1 MAYAFQ
7 NGVRGH
13 GRLLTSETLARHT
26 TSSTLEAGIIDA
38 GIIDAGEIMTTKVDT
53 FDICATE
60 MIIQNTITFKTDYSD
75 FRLNIELDELRLEA
89 LNSNGTVGT
98 NAMIIEPSG
107 DIIFGKNI
115 RVVGASSSVF
125 EKDLQIVG
133 DVDICDTLR
142 GNQATIQTLGVTG
155 DARFYDSVR
164 IDGSLTLLNTVIIE
178 EQLVFTTEQDFEEKI
193 VFLKEV
199 EISENGL
206 THLFVGCDS
215 SFNGDLTISNDL
227 LVRGTSIFQQDV
239 TVNGFLNINTGIGI
253 SGSLS
258 IPEYLTVS
266 GDISTNSNV
275 NTTGLIVRNSASI
288 SGSLDVSSL
297 NVQNHS
303 VFSGEVSVSG
313 SLDASSLNVQNYSVF
328 SGEVSVSGSLNV
340 SSLNVQNNS
349 VFLGDVL
356 ISGGVLDIELGDIR
370 DVSNIRFGDGSVISS
385 GSSLTISGNTY
396 FFNNVGVGRSS
407 AIYPLD
413 VSGSLRTEGF
423 ILERSTGNILDTPAS
438 AIVPFTTNPTSYTT
452 PIHIGQ
458 SDNTATI
465 RIEQANKRVGIYSGT
480 MTQAPQA
487 TLDVFGNQRITG
499 NVTLGDTSLNL
510 TYDSKLFIEKE
521 GLCTATET
529 SNHGITIKGTDQS
542 IHIGADTTNRVGYIQ
557 SVDWGTAVSNLSLN
571 PRGGNVGIRTSA
583 PTANFLQ
590 ISRTD
595 LSNIYPNFSTSLNDY
610 GVAMITDEYVEPS
623 ISGILDNTAD
633 NWRSNLFINTT
644 APYARNRGASIT
656 LGGKNAVDGGNIG
669 RHSVFGRISAVQSVG
684 TDGWSYGDLVFESP
698 SVDGGNAYLFEH
710 MRLGGL
716 ERKVRIARPVSINS
730 TNYPSGSLA
739 LDVSGTFNMTSGTR
753 TGTHITTYPFYVTA
767 DIGSESSGFQFGHI
781 NGTTGV
787 GIGFSGIY
795 MAGSASDLPM
805 SLVSKGTGSIIIKS
819 GGNTNTTFTSTG
831 RVGIGNSSP
840 SFNLDV
846 SGRTYISSKTNDGR
860 TLTIETLIDPL
871 ANAGSGGILTIQRQ
885 GGQPAID
892 ISANNYSAGL
902 RINHRPDYVTS
913 GTASLIVNSS
923 NAYAALFNGGNV
935 GIGNSSPSF
944 NLDVS
949 GSQRILHG
957 TLQVRNDTQNVEI
970 TINPGNSGNI
980 GILEAFNIGNTS
992 KRPLCL
998 NPYQGSDLSY
1008 GNVGIG
1014 TITPFYRLDVN
1025 GNTKIHDNLRVYNET
1040 TPHIEFKRGT
1050 SSTAG
1055 FGSSAYTDWIIGC
1068 SGSNTA
1074 DFVIKHKFSGTERP
1088 NLFLIKGDSG
1098 NVGIGTS
1105 APAYPLDVSGNIRI
1119 LSGSNLSSRL
1129 LLGPSPNSSNLDY
1142 TSIIES
1148 VNTFSS
1154 NFGSD
1159 LRFYTHGTTS
1169 NVNSTE
1175 RMRITNTG
1183 NVGIG
1188 TSAPDNTLTVSGV
1201 IQVNS
1206 TSGTEK
1212 YALYSDTNVLQINP
1226 RSSTGQYKSIDGI
1239 LMDSSGRVGIKKVP
1253 TSPYVLDV
1261 NGSQR
1266 IINPR
1271 ASLTITDNSG
1281 SGYGIGANPTIIG
1294 RNNTFNL
1301 GSIGF
1306 IDESSSGGT
1315 FRGGIQFSSHVD
1327 GILFERMRITNT
1339 GIIGIGTTTP
1349 SSSYVLDVSGH
1360 VRATSFTPFT
1370 GQHIGIFSP
1379 ELSENLHIS
1388 FREGLVVS
1396 TANRPL
1402 GIQSI
1407 NDAWVQLRL
1416 SNRIKDKC
1424 VVGVCSRMTEPEFG
1438 DISFVFYNSVG
1449 EGQILVCGE
1458 NGNIEA
1464 GDLLCSSSIPGI
1476 AMKQDDDIIRSYTI
1490 GKALLSCS
1498 FAPQNPLEEI
1508 LTSCVYYCG

>member
-1 MAYAFQ
+1 MAYALR

-13 GRLLTSETLARHT
+13 GRLMTDETLARHSA
-26 TSSTLEAGIIDA
+26 SSTLETGSLNSGTILAGDIQTTSIDA
-38 GIIDAGEIMTTKVDT
+38 Y
-53 FDICATE
+53 DICATNIVVE
-60 MIIQNTITFKTDYSD
+60 NSLLFSTDYSD
-75 FRLNIELDELRLEA
+75 YRLNVEYDQLKLEILDGSSVNVDA
-89 LNSNGTVGT
+89 L
-98 NAMIIEPSG
+98 IIEPSG
-107 DIIFGKNI
+107 DFIFGKNI
-115 RVVGASSSVF
+115 RVIGGSSSVF

-164 IDGSLTLLNTVIIE
+164 IDGSLTLLNTVMIE

-227 LVRGTSIFQQDV
+227 LVRGTSTFQQDV

-258 IPEYLTVS
+258 IPDYLTVS

-297 NVQNHS
+297 NVQN
-303 VFSGEVSVSG
+303 
-313 SLDASSLNVQNYSVF
+313 
-328 SGEVSVSGSLNV
+328 
-340 SSLNVQNNS
+340 NS
-349 VFLGDVL
+349 VFLGDLL
-356 ISGGVLDIELGDIR
+356 ISGGILDIELGDIR

-396 FFNNVGVGRSS
+396 FINNVGVGRSS

-413 VSGSLRTEGF
+413 VNGSFRTEGF
-423 ILERSTGNILDTPAS
+423 ILERSAGNILDTSAS

-499 NVTLGDTSLNL
+499 NLGIGKSTATYPLDVSGKARISLPGGPLADNVALILQGGDISSVLNKSIMRCEIRSGGDTIIGGHIGYGIVPPNNKYGLFLNANDSSPEDIDMYIDGAGRVTIGNVTNNSYQFYTNEDTFLNNLLVVNNNQTGSSSLLQPDGNYRRVSLRGGNSVGHLFGAFNGLGDGIHMSYNGYYQNASGWVINNSGGQVSMLSLGYGQVKLSTGATNTAPSIRLMVLNNGNVGIGTTNPAYPLDVCGTTRLQLTNITIPQSPGGNNIIIPLLTASVQYFSLNGYNQDLNNVDRLLSIFRRIDGTYNTFNVLLGRSLHIRDDNNFVGIGKSLPEAPFDVTGNTRITGNVLFGDTSLNL
-510 TYDSKLFIEKE
+510 TYGSKLFIEKE
-521 GLCTATET
+521 GSCTATET

-557 SVDWGTAVSNLSLN
+557 SVDWGTAVSNLSFN
-571 PRGGNVGIRTSA
+571 PRGGNVGIGTTSPNA
-583 PTANFLQ
+583 LLN
-590 ISRTD
+590 
-595 LSNIYPNFSTSLNDY
+595 LSGGGDRIQHIRIDGNQGPGIYFN
-610 GVAMITDEYVEPS
+610 
-623 ISGILDNTAD
+623 NTG
-633 NWRSNLFINTT
+633 T
-644 APYARNRGASIT
+644 
-656 LGGKNAVDGGNIG
+656 GGKAWNI
-669 RHSVFGRISAVQSVG
+669 
-684 TDGWSYGDLVFESP
+684 W
-698 SVDGGNAYLFEH
+698 
-710 MRLGGL
+710 
-716 ERKVRIARPVSINS
+716 S
-730 TNYPSGSLA
+730 TNGGDIVGAGHLA
-739 LDVSGTFNMTSGTR
+739 FYNQTDNKYLMT
-753 TGTHITTYPFYVTA
+753 
-767 DIGSESSGFQFGHI
+767 
-781 NGTTGV
+781 
-787 GIGFSGIY
+787 
-795 MAGSASDLPM
+795 L
-805 SLVSKGTGSIIIKS
+805 
-819 GGNTNTTFTSTG
+819 
-831 RVGIGNSSP
+831 
-840 SFNLDV
+840 
-846 SGRTYISSKTNDGR
+846 
-860 TLTIETLIDPL
+860 L
-871 ANAGSGGILTIQRQ
+871 A
-885 GGQPAID
+885 
-892 ISANNYSAGL
+892 
-902 RINHRPDYVTS
+902 
-913 GTASLIVNSS
+913 
-923 NAYAALFNGGNV
+923 
-935 GIGNSSPSF
+935 
-944 NLDVS
+944 
-949 GSQRILHG
+949 
-957 TLQVRNDTQNVEI
+957 
-970 TINPGNSGNI
+970 
-980 GILEAFNIGNTS
+980 
-992 KRPLCL
+992 
-998 NPYQGSDLSY
+998 
-1008 GNVGIG
+1008 
-1014 TITPFYRLDVN
+1014 N
-1025 GNTKIHDNLRVYNET
+1025 GNTQLH
-1040 TPHIEFKRGT
+1040 
-1050 SSTAG
+1050 
-1055 FGSSAYTDWIIGC
+1055 GS
-1068 SGSNTA
+1068 
-1074 DFVIKHKFSGTERP
+1074 
-1088 NLFLIKGDSG
+1088 
-1098 NVGIGTS
+1098 VGIGTS
-1105 APAYPLDVSGNIRI
+1105 
-1119 LSGSNLSSRL
+1119 
-1129 LLGPSPNSSNLDY
+1129 
-1142 TSIIES
+1142 T
-1148 VNTFSS
+1148 
-1154 NFGSD
+1154 
-1159 LRFYTHGTTS
+1159 
-1169 NVNSTE
+1169 
-1175 RMRITNTG
+1175 
-1183 NVGIG
+1183 
-1188 TSAPDNTLTVSGV
+1188 PDNTLTVSGV

-1206 TSGTEK
+1206 ASGTEK

-1281 SGYGIGANPTIIG
+1281 SGYGILANPTIIG
-1294 RNNTFNL
+1294 RNNTFDL

-1306 IDESSSGGT
+1306 LDNAASGGT
-1315 FRGGIQFSSHVD
+1315 YRGSITFNTHFNGNLI
-1327 GILFERMRITNT
+1327 ERMRITDQGNV
-1339 GIIGIGTTTP
+1339 GIGTTSP

-1379 ELSENLHIS
+1379 ELSENLDIS

-1476 AMKQDDDIIRSYTI
+1476 SMKQDDDIIRSYTI

-1498 FAPQNPLEEI
+1498 FAPENPLEEL